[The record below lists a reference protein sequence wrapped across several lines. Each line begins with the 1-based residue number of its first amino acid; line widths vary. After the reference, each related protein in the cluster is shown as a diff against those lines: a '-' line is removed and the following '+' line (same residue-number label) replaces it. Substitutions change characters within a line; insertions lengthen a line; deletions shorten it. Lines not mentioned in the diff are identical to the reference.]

1 MLSILLVIRS
11 SVEAQQPT
19 KIPHIG
25 YLAGFGSAKA
35 PGAPIEAFRQGLRQL
50 GYLEGKNILVEYRY
64 IEGRQERVASF
75 VLELVHIPVDV
86 LVIPH
91 TGAIFEAKQTTKTIP
106 IVIVTNID
114 PVANGIVDSLAR
126 PGGNIT
132 GLARLTRE
140 LAGKRLELL
149 REVVPK
155 LSNVGVLW
163 AADDEGSAK
172 GFKEYVSSAAV
183 FQIPIHSIEVNGPKP
198 DFSVAFQRANKGQVK
213 ALATVRSPLIRGDNM
228 RRIAELAIQYRLP

>member
-1 MLSILLVIRS
+1 MNRSVFCLAHCLLLIGLSFPAI
-11 SVEAQQPT
+11 AQQPT
-19 KIPHIG
+19 KIFRIG
-25 YLAGFGSAKA
+25 YLGVNSLNIN
-35 PGAPIEAFRQGLRQL
+35 PDRPEAFRQGLREL
-50 GYLEGKNILVEYRY
+50 GYIEGKNIVVDYRY
-64 IEGRQERVASF
+64 IEGRQERVSGF
-75 VLELVHIPVDV
+75 VSELVHHPVDL

-91 TGAIFEAKQTTKTIP
+91 TGAIFEAKQATKTIP

-114 PVANGIVDSLAR
+114 PVANGIVVSLAR

-149 REVVPK
+149 REVIPK

-172 GFKEYVSSAAV
+172 GFKEYVSAAALKSGLGP
-183 FQIPIHSIEVNGPKP
+183 FNSIE
-198 DFSVAFQRANKGQVK
+198 
-213 ALATVRSPLIRGDNM
+213 
-228 RRIAELAIQYRLP
+228 